1 MTIQTLNPKEE
12 QLEMSEDNKM
22 LTLVD
27 GFCYFSCGSEVKCS
41 PCSTLLTQLMSS
53 SVVQTNT
60 LRNDKMIQVIV
71 TSGSTTSKDL

>member
-27 GFCYFSCGSEVKCS
+27 GCCFFLWFRGQMLSLLDTADSTNELISCA
-41 PCSTLLTQLMSS
+41 
-53 SVVQTNT
+53 
-60 LRNDKMIQVIV
+60 DKY
-71 TSGSTTSKDL
+71 TKE